1 MYNKVA
7 NTNEK
12 SKIQKKKKNKAK
24 NYRDGAFA
32 NQRRKVQATSS
43 YSQEAYYMKY

>member
-1 MYNKVA
+1 MKKARYK
-7 NTNEK
+7 
-12 SKIQKKKKNKAK
+12 KKKKNKAK